1 MINPRREEGSRNGVV
16 LGSYFRHGGLERFSG
31 KWELGRRLTKMRA
44 GCSVTWAE
52 SVPGKRQGLAKAV
65 GGNELGVCE
74 ERPGGHWAWC
84 GVGGGWGAAEATV
97 RT

>member
-1 MINPRREEGSRNGVV
+1 M
-16 LGSYFRHGGLERFSG
+16 
-31 KWELGRRLTKMRA
+31 
-44 GCSVTWAE
+44 TWAE